1 MKIVVIFGLVAIII
15 SLFTALF
22 FLYRDQ
28 GRGTRM
34 WKALAVRVALSI
46 GLVALLVISYR
57 LGWIAPGGVR

>member
-1 MKIVVIFGLVAIII
+1 MKIVVVLGLVAIVVT
-15 SLFTALF
+15 LFTALF

-34 WKALAVRVALSI
+34 WKALALRVALSI

-57 LGWIAPGGVR
+57 LGWIAPTGVR

>member
-1 MKIVVIFGLVAIII
+1 MKIVVVLGLVAIVVT
-15 SLFTALF
+15 LFTALF

-34 WKALAVRVALSI
+34 WKALALRVALSA

-57 LGWIAPGGVR
+57 LGWIAPTGVR